1 MKKGY
6 LVVGVLFA
14 IDVAVTAA
22 FVALMPDQVP
32 VHFTGGEVDRI
43 GSRYETFT
51 VVALAFVF
59 GLFLMLLAR
68 FGEQENR
75 ATMMKLN
82 VGMQAMFIAVSVF
95 VSLNT
100 LSYDPTAVA
109 AGTPDSGM
117 SKIAAVIV
125 GATLLFLGNLMPKTT
140 RNAAFGIR
148 LPWTQS
154 SEGLAKGSAVRRVRV
169 HSRRHPHD
177 RLRHPLRRRGC
188 VRRRHR
194 HLRRLDP
201 RQHHRFVLR
210 LQGCAGLRRRP
221 KRCDEALFQWSGCVS
236 SHAMRKVRTYRGAA
250 GFRTVI
256 TLMLHVGGFWNE
268 LVHEAK
274 NATWAYD
281 LQMPQSDVRQPA
293 AASQAQHLGDYCTFS
308 DHPHD
313 GARGRTTPATPERG
327 SAHVR
332 GLRTR
337 PAHED
342 PRSLN
347 V

>member
-6 LVVGVLFA
+6 IAVGVLFA

-22 FVALMPDQVP
+22 FVAIMPDQVP

-117 SKIAAVIV
+117 SKIAAFVI
-125 GATLLFLGNLMPKTT
+125 GATLLFLGYLMPKAT
-140 RNAAFGIR
+140 RNSAFGVR
-148 LPWTQS
+148 LPWTQKS
-154 SEGLAKGSAVRRVRV
+154 DAAWQKG
-169 HSRRHPHD
+169 
-177 RLRHPLRRRGC
+177 
-188 VRRRHR
+188 
-194 HLRRLDP
+194 
-201 RQHHRFVLR
+201 QRF
-210 LQGCAGLRRRP
+210 
-221 KRCDEALFQWSGCVS
+221 
-236 SHAMRKVRTYRGAA
+236 
-250 GFRTVI
+250 
-256 TLMLHVGGFWNE
+256 
-268 LVHEAK
+268 
-274 NATWAYD
+274 
-281 LQMPQSDVRQPA
+281 
-293 AASQAQHLGDYCTFS
+293 
-308 DHPHD
+308 
-313 GARGRTTPATPERG
+313 GARTSIPAGILMIVCGILFDGDLAFAATMVVFAAWALISIIG
-327 SAHVR
+327 SYFACKDID
-332 GLRTR
+332 
-337 PAHED
+337 A
-342 PRSLN
+342 
-347 V
+347 

>member
-6 LVVGVLFA
+6 LAVGVLFA

-109 AGTPDSGM
+109 VGTPDSGM
-117 SKIAAVIV
+117 PKIAAVIV

-154 SEGLAKGSAVRRVRV
+154 S
-169 HSRRHPHD
+169 
-177 RLRHPLRRRGC
+177 
-188 VRRRHR
+188 
-194 HLRRLDP
+194 
-201 RQHHRFVLR
+201 
-210 LQGCAGLRRRP
+210 
-221 KRCDEALFQWSGCVS
+221 DEAWRKGQRFGANASIPAGILMIACGILFDGEVAFVVAIVIFVAWILVS
-236 SHAMRKVRTYRGAA
+236 
-250 GFRTVI
+250 I
-256 TLMLHVGGFWNE
+256 VGSYF
-268 LVHEAK
+268 ACK
-274 NATWAYD
+274 
-281 LQMPQSDVRQPA
+281 DVQ
-293 AASQAQHLGDYCTFS
+293 G
-308 DHPHD
+308 
-313 GARGRTTPATPERG
+313 
-327 SAHVR
+327 
-332 GLRTR
+332 
-337 PAHED
+337 
-342 PRSLN
+342 
-347 V
+347 